1 MTTNTRTQI
10 KTTMR
15 RRCTRCDAILSR
27 ARGDGA
33 RMCKPCRDAWLKT
46 KNLPECIKR
55 IKIKTTTGRTK

>member
-33 RMCKPCRDAWLKT
+33 RMCKPCRDVWLET
-46 KNLPECIKR
+46 KDLPERIKR
-55 IKIKTTTGRTK
+55 IKIKTTK